1 MKISRLLF
9 SFTSVLILSSVM
21 FAQAGSVELK
31 SGTGTLISSHASITE
46 AYGAI
51 VTPMT
56 QGYII
61 ELTAAYTGSSETF
74 PISLTQKDGIDSTKR
89 ITIRPA
95 AGVNLIS
102 ITSLQASLPVILF
115 DGGDFITID
124 GRAGGAGS
132 SINLFIE
139 NTTTSGA
146 STTTIN
152 FINGATYNEL
162 RYIHAKNSLQ
172 NSAGP
177 RVIQF
182 ATSANNP
189 EGNSYNKVT
198 NSKIEGS
205 RTGIAS
211 SGTAANPNRYLS
223 IQDNEIFNWGYAGIW
238 LLSACPSVEINSNRI
253 YQTQGYN
260 NTIVSGI
267 ITGAVV
273 GQSLLISGNKIYGIN
288 GSSTSSTQM
297 RGIAITPGRDATFMI
312 HNNFIALD
320 QNGPA
325 NISACY
331 GVLVSG
337 SIPFTFSF
345 DFNSVNVGG
354 THSGGTTGQVLSAA
368 FVKTASN
375 DTSVFKIRNNLFKN
389 TRTGGVAGGFHSG
402 SFISAPNG
410 LNDMNYNVSYS
421 AGSTDNFH
429 AGWGTTLY
437 NDLAQYKTAAGAFE
451 ANTIFKDINYT
462 SATDLHLVAPSDGD
476 PDLAGTPIAGILT
489 DIDNQ
494 VRSVN
499 TPYRGADEATNP
511 VPVELASFAAT
522 VNGNAVTLKWTTAS
536 EKNNN
541 GFQVERKLASGEWN
555 PVGFVKGKGTTVS
568 ISEYTFVE
576 SALVAGKYSYRL
588 KQIDFDGTAQYHQ
601 LANEVVI
608 GVPTEFA
615 ISQNY
620 PNPFNPSTMIDYSVA
635 DVASVTIELFD
646 MTGSKIA
653 DLFSGVA
660 EPGYYSLSLD
670 IHKLGLS
677 SGNYIYRF
685 TATNVKDGKQFN
697 SVKKMT
703 LLK

>member
-1 MKISRLLF
+1 M
-9 SFTSVLILSSVM
+9 
-21 FAQAGSVELK
+21 
-31 SGTGTLISSHASITE
+31 
-46 AYGAI
+46 
-51 VTPMT
+51 
-56 QGYII
+56 
-61 ELTAAYTGSSETF
+61 
-74 PISLTQKDGIDSTKR
+74 
-89 ITIRPA
+89 
-95 AGVNLIS
+95 
-102 ITSLQASLPVILF
+102 
-115 DGGDFITID
+115 
-124 GRAGGAGS
+124 
-132 SINLFIE
+132 
-139 NTTTSGA
+139 
-146 STTTIN
+146 
-152 FINGATYNEL
+152 
-162 RYIHAKNSLQ
+162 
-172 NSAGP
+172 
-177 RVIQF
+177 
-182 ATSANNP
+182 
-189 EGNSYNKVT
+189 
-198 NSKIEGS
+198 
-205 RTGIAS
+205 
-211 SGTAANPNRYLS
+211 
-223 IQDNEIFNWGYAGIW
+223 
-238 LLSACPSVEINSNRI
+238 LSACPSVEIKNNLI

-267 ITGAVV
+267 ITGAVA

-297 RGIAITPGRDATFMI
+297 RGIAITPGRDGNYNI
-312 HNNFIALD
+312 YNNFIALD

-325 NISACY
+325 NVSACY
-331 GVLVSG
+331 GVLISG
-337 SIPFTFSF
+337 SVPFTFLF

-354 THSGGTTGQVLSAA
+354 VHSGGTAGNVLSAA
-368 FVKTASN
+368 FVKTATN

-389 TRTGGVAGGFHSG
+389 SRTGGVAGGFHSG
-402 SFISAPNG
+402 SFINAPNG
-410 LNDMNYNVSYS
+410 VAEMNYNVSYS
-421 AGSTDNFH
+421 AGSVDNFH

-451 ANTIFKDINYT
+451 VNTIFKDITYT

-494 VRSVN
+494 VRNAS

-522 VNGNAVTLKWTTAS
+522 VTGNAVTLKWTTAT

-541 GFQVERKLASGEWN
+541 GFQVERKQASGEWQS
-555 PVGFVKGKGTTVS
+555 VGFVKGKGTTLSV
-568 ISEYTFVE
+568 SEYSFVE
-576 SALVAGKYSYRL
+576 SDLASGKYSYRL
-588 KQIDFDGTAQYHQ
+588 KQIDFDGSSQYHQ
-601 LANEVVI
+601 LAGEVVI

-620 PNPFNPSTMIDYSVA
+620 PNPFNPSTMIDYTVA

-653 DLFSGVA
+653 DLFTGVA
-660 EPGYYSLSLD
+660 EAGYYSLSLD

-685 TATNVKDGKQFN
+685 TATNLKDGKQFN

>member
-1 MKISRLLF
+1 MRIRHLLF
-9 SFTSVLILSSVM
+9 SVTASILLSSAI

-31 SGTGTLISSHASITE
+31 SGTGTLISSHASVTE
-46 AYGAI
+46 AYAAI

-61 ELTAAYTGSSETF
+61 ELAASYTGASETF
-74 PISLTQKDGIDSTKR
+74 PILISQKDGIDSTKR

-95 AGVNLIS
+95 TGVTLVTIA
-102 ITSLQASLPVILF
+102 SLQASLPIFLF
-115 DGGDFITID
+115 DGGDFVTID

-198 NSKIEGS
+198 NCKLEGS

-223 IQDNEIFNWGYAGIW
+223 FQDNEIFNWGYAGIW
-238 LLSACPSVEINSNRI
+238 LLSACPSVEIKNNLI

-267 ITGAVV
+267 ITGAVA

-297 RGIAITPGRDATFMI
+297 RGIAITPGRDGNYNI
-312 HNNFIALD
+312 YNNFIALD

-325 NISACY
+325 NVSACY
-331 GVLVSG
+331 GVLISG
-337 SIPFTFSF
+337 SVPFTFLF

-354 THSGGTTGQVLSAA
+354 VHSGGTAGNVLSAA
-368 FVKTASN
+368 FVKTATN

-389 TRTGGVAGGFHSG
+389 SRTGGVAGGFHSG
-402 SFISAPNG
+402 SFINAPNG
-410 LNDMNYNVSYS
+410 VAEMNYNVSYS
-421 AGSTDNFH
+421 AGSVDNFH

-437 NDLAQYKTAAGAFE
+437 NDLAQYKTAAGSFE
-451 ANTIFKDINYT
+451 VNTIFKDITYT

-494 VRSVN
+494 VRNAS

-522 VNGNAVTLKWTTAS
+522 VTGNAVTLKWTTAT

-541 GFQVERKLASGEWN
+541 GFQVERKQASGEWQS
-555 PVGFVKGKGTTVS
+555 VGFVKGKGTTLSV
-568 ISEYTFVE
+568 SEYSFVE
-576 SALVAGKYSYRL
+576 SDLASGKYSYRL
-588 KQIDFDGTAQYHQ
+588 KQIDFDGSSQYHQ
-601 LANEVVI
+601 LAGEVVI

-620 PNPFNPSTMIDYSVA
+620 PNPFNPSTMIDYTVA

-653 DLFSGVA
+653 DLFTGVA
-660 EPGYYSLSLD
+660 EAGYYSLSLD

-685 TATNVKDGKQFN
+685 TATNLKDGKQFN